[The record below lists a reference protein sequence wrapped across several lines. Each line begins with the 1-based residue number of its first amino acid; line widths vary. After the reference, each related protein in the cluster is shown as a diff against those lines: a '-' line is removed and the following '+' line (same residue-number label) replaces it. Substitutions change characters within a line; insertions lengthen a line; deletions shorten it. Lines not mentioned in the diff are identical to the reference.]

1 MGASARSVGAQGMGG
16 GDRVEERD
24 ATEERSAALVF
35 LMAHGVGVAT
45 ANRLRQRHGSL
56 AGALKAVRSRRERL
70 PFAKIRAIDRA
81 VENRGWVQQLAAA
94 RDAGARYVTA
104 CEPAWAN
111 PLTAIARPPVGL
123 FVRGTDPAVL
133 TPMLAIVGTRAPSP
147 RGRLLA
153 RELAASLSV
162 AGLTIVSGLARGIDS
177 AAHQGALDA
186 GGPTVAVLGSGLDRV
201 YPAENLGLARRIAET
216 GAVLS
221 EFPFGT
227 DPRPEHFPMRNRI
240 VAGLSAGVLVIE
252 AAERSGALITASF
265 ALEEGREVFAVPG
278 PPNDLRSRGPN
289 GLIKSGAKLVESAA
303 DVLVEIETAWGPF
316 GVGDTR
322 SPRGG
327 AELGSGQSSKQP
339 SKQPNE
345 RPGSPETAGS
355 AARVRAFLTQTPV
368 SAEELAGIMRV
379 PVRSVLED
387 IVELE
392 LAGLV
397 KIWPGGRYTRP

>member
-1 MGASARSVGAQGMGG
+1 M
-16 GDRVEERD
+16 
-24 ATEERSAALVF
+24 
-35 LMAHGVGVAT
+35 
-45 ANRLRQRHGSL
+45 
-56 AGALKAVRSRRERL
+56 
-70 PFAKIRAIDRA
+70 
-81 VENRGWVQQLAAA
+81 
-94 RDAGARYVTA
+94 RY
-104 CEPAWAN
+104 
-111 PLTAIARPPVGL
+111 
-123 FVRGTDPAVL
+123 
-133 TPMLAIVGTRAPSP
+133 
-147 RGRLLA
+147 
-153 RELAASLSV
+153 
-162 AGLTIVSGLARGIDS
+162 
-177 AAHQGALDA
+177 
-186 GGPTVAVLGSGLDRV
+186 
-201 YPAENLGLARRIAET
+201 
-216 GAVLS
+216 
-221 EFPFGT
+221 
-227 DPRPEHFPMRNRI
+227 RI

-252 AAERSGALITASF
+252 AAARSGALITASF

-278 PPNDLRSRGPN
+278 PPNDLRPRGPN

-339 SKQPNE
+339 SKEPNE